1 MSDKHTLEAID
12 LACRRGERLLFKKQN
27 FRLESGQLLLVEGRN
42 GSGKT
47 TLLKTLATLRLQD
60 KGEIHW
66 CGTPLNKLGSGYLE
80 KFSWLGHHNGIKEDL
95 TALENLQVARSLQP
109 DNDLKIADVLYTI
122 GLKGYRHTPA
132 RNFSAGMKRRLG
144 LARLL
149 LADTPLWI
157 LDEPQS
163 ALDKSGIQLFEDL
176 ASQHMDKGGMIVMT
190 SHHDVGFDSSYIQRL
205 SLN

>member
-1 MSDKHTLEAID
+1 MSDKHTLEAFD
-12 LACRRGERLLFKKQN
+12 LACRRGERLLFRQQN

-66 CGTPLNKLGSGYLE
+66 CGSALKKLGANYLE
-80 KFSWLGHHNGIKEDL
+80 KFSWLGHHNGIKDDL
-95 TALENLQVARSLQP
+95 SAFENLRVTRSLQP
-109 DNDLKIADVLYTI
+109 ENDLKISEALNTI
-122 GLKGYRHTPA
+122 GLKGYRHTSA

-163 ALDKSGIQLFEDL
+163 ALDKSGIQLFESL
-176 ASQHMDKGGMIVMT
+176 ATAHLDRGGMIVMT
-190 SHHDVGFDSSYIQRL
+190 SHHDVGFHSDYIQRL

>member
-1 MSDKHTLEAID
+1 MSEKDTLEAFD
-12 LACRRGERLLFKKQN
+12 LACRRGERLLFRGQN

-66 CGTPLNKLGSGYLE
+66 CGSPLNKLGSEYLG
-80 KFSWLGHHNGIKEDL
+80 KFSWLGHHNGIKDDL
-95 TALENLQVARSLQP
+95 TALENLRVTRALQP
-109 DNDLKIADVLYTI
+109 ESDLKISDALYTI

-163 ALDKSGIQLFEDL
+163 ALDKSGIQLFESL
-176 ASQHMDKGGMIVMT
+176 ATEHMDRGGMIVMT
-190 SHHDVGFDSSYIQRL
+190 SHHDVGFDPSYIQRL